1 MAPPSSEVAFSSPF
15 SSSPRAHRGRKRA
28 GMVAIPPALRPA
40 WRRRLL
46 LRLLLPLFLAVSHAA
61 GVARADGAAHPTPS
75 PVRDENVFDP
85 YEWPVGPALEGL
97 PRASANEDEG
107 LLVATSSSS
116 SCDGRD
122 VALLRVSPWPG
133 CGAQVTLALGW
144 NVGSADDA
152 TTTPTPTPTTTTP
165 PSSRPSARRAGT
177 RARRSHTCRRT
188 RECPPWRS
196 RCPRTIHSPRRRC
209 STRRLR
215 CSTRC
220 REPRSSRCGRCPTLA
235 DDRGRS
241 CWRTFASCV
250 WAGGGTRAGR

>member
-97 PRASANEDEG
+97 PRAYANEDEG

-122 VALLRVSPWPG
+122 AVSYTHLTLPTILLV
-133 CGAQVTLALGW
+133 
-144 NVGSADDA
+144 
-152 TTTPTPTPTTTTP
+152 
-165 PSSRPSARRAGT
+165 
-177 RARRSHTCRRT
+177 
-188 RECPPWRS
+188 
-196 RCPRTIHSPRRRC
+196 
-209 STRRLR
+209 
-215 CSTRC
+215 
-220 REPRSSRCGRCPTLA
+220 
-235 DDRGRS
+235 
-241 CWRTFASCV
+241 
-250 WAGGGTRAGR
+250 